1 MTDRNLLSTLPL
13 PTGKTALPDMTVHLD
28 PDFAKHRAGR
38 EVMQALEDTFGEPGV
53 EGPGVDIGQRLAMWP
68 LKCAT
73 WSRAAYKAG
82 EGSQPQS
89 QAEAERQTVD
99 YMLLYFTVCLL
110 RQRVYLMGLD
120 MSSVCLDDQA
130 LLGYLV

>member
-1 MTDRNLLSTLPL
+1 
-13 PTGKTALPDMTVHLD
+13 MTVHLD

-73 WSRAAYKAG
+73 WSRAAFKAG
-82 EGSQPQS
+82 EGSQPAS

-99 YMLLYFTVCLL
+99 YMLLYFTVSLS
-110 RQRVYLMGLD
+110 RGRVQKMSLD
-120 MSSVCLDDQA
+120 MSFLCLDDQA
-130 LLGYLV
+130 HLEFVGNKNKRMPGLAAVQ